1 MNNARFLQDC
11 RIPAGNW
18 DGDAVAEKLNQT
30 LAQEYPNVGNLVK
43 TVMNYQVFSTV
54 TSSRKQVGFRQ
65 DQAERGGRVEG
76 RLLRAVCLRYGEDDD
91 REHS

>member
-54 TSSRKQVGFRQ
+54 TSSRKTSWISPRSS
-65 DQAERGGRVEG
+65 
-76 RLLRAVCLRYGEDDD
+76 RAWWTC
-91 REHS
+91 